1 MLAAGVSSRA
11 ATPTQGRR
19 RASPHAYE
27 SSHIFSFPPTPRSA
41 RPNQPQVQRSLM
53 RQRIPDPPPQRHI
66 SPLQS
71 ARVVHATASRPRG
84 SSPVPIRR
92 INDAPSHRAAKAS
105 MPPEAE
111 QAKQAAT
118 PRQTTPAT
126 PRQAKPQLEPWLEPV
141 AQFVASEGRDSVVG
155 IVFGRE
161 AAKAAR
167 PAPST
172 RRPRVPRDG
181 LDHISHTDHWDSGG
195 TRVLH
200 NRIWDLDRT
209 MEPYTSTG
217 RTSISRLSYGPR
229 DDQRL
234 VA

>member
-1 MLAAGVSSRA
+1 MFFMELLGTCGAHDAMRGRVEHVGCTLPRLLLGNPGTRRSTARNARRVRRMAHELVWARRGAPQKTVLAWSRVPEGA
-11 ATPTQGRR
+11 VRANGGSASVAPTSRGLTW
-19 RASPHAYE
+19 SPPNHC
-27 SSHIFSFPPTPRSA
+27 PPKNDSPGHHDPRSGW
-41 RPNQPQVQRSLM
+41 PTY
-53 RQRIPDPPPQRHI
+53 H
-66 SPLQS
+66 
-71 ARVVHATASRPRG
+71 G
-84 SSPVPIRR
+84 
-92 INDAPSHRAAKAS
+92 
-105 MPPEAE
+105 
-111 QAKQAAT
+111 
-118 PRQTTPAT
+118 TPAT
-126 PRQAKPQLEPWLEPV
+126 QL
-141 AQFVASEGRDSVVG
+141 AAHDITS
-155 IVFGRE
+155 

-172 RRPRVPRDG
+172 KRPRVPRDG